1 MDIPQRIQFLVDHI
15 AQHCRQ
21 QFGNKAILIWFGSWV
36 KGNAHLQSDIDL
48 AIDYHPNVTQT
59 DKLAFSHWLD
69 ELPTL
74 YHIDL
79 VELKYADI
87 HLKIEIMR
95 YGKKL

>member
-1 MDIPQRIQFLVDHI
+1 MDIPERIQYLVNHI

-21 QFGNKAILIWFGSWV
+21 QFDNKAILIWFGSWV
-36 KGNAHLQSDIDL
+36 KGNARLQSDIDL
-48 AIDYHPNVTQT
+48 AIDYHSDISQA
-59 DKLAFSHWLD
+59 DKLAFYDWLD

-79 VELKYADI
+79 VELQYADAN
-87 HLKIEIMR
+87 LKTEIMR